1 MRGLLVSYRRRP
13 APAGPRL
20 ASLVDALTGIA
31 HLVTD
36 DEMSARVR
44 TGRFR
49 AICDEDVLVGSL
61 LAPATRSC
69 NDCLHRRPQLT
80 EKQ

>member
-1 MRGLLVSYRRRP
+1 MRGLLFPSRRRA
-13 APAGPRL
+13 APTGPRL
-20 ASLVDALTGIA
+20 ASVADALTGIA

-49 AICDEDVLVGSL
+49 AICAQDVLAGSL

-69 NDCLHRRPQLT
+69 SDCLRRRPQLT